1 MGKIKN
7 PLQFS
12 HHFGISPARLS
23 SLGVLDPTLNVD
35 AKLFIDPL
43 LFKSSK
49 HPEMQEADGVYKKFF
64 ADVIKLLVAAKAE
77 NDIAWRAAYKKL
89 LFREIKGTCL
99 GYGAAS
105 IHGRGPGPKLARRL
119 TATAKEIVDLGI
131 RDPDLF
137 LSLPLLEEDVGP
149 DLISD
154 MATSIILPDLVRF
167 NERVQGALNVP
178 KEKFELNGLD
188 ASLAVNPLES
198 TRVPVLL
205 VPKDVLRDL
214 PIANDWEDVCMAAQE
229 TAELRSKVN
238 KLIGEIWEAK
248 TRKDKKAIRENV
260 LASYE
265 AFSTLLQTIHQTV
278 PSSYDFESD
287 PEGLLVWRRI
297 RETIA
302 KDFPL
307 SLKAPKSLDLKQV
320 DEVVSQIITQFQ
332 HLIEKR
338 GLSKELWHDGKR
350 RNEKSVQRLFFAVAD
365 SYCKANNLD
374 ISPEVD
380 TGTGEVD
387 FKFSHGYAS
396 RVLVEIKLSDNPK
409 VVGGYER
416 QLETYKKAEHTM
428 RATYVVIDVGKM
440 GKKDKEIL
448 KLQGTHKKEGL
459 PASEIVFIDGFVKAS
474 ASKL

>member
-12 HHFGISPARLS
+12 RHFGVSPARLS
-23 SLGVLDPTLNVD
+23 ALGVLDPTLNVD

-43 LFKSSK
+43 LFKFSK
-49 HPEMQEADGVYKKFF
+49 HPEMRQADGTYKKFF
-64 ADVIKLLVAAKAE
+64 ADVIKLLVVSRAE
-77 NDIAWRAAYKKL
+77 NDLAWRAAYKKL
-89 LFREIKGTCL
+89 LFKEIKGTCL

-137 LSLPLLEEDVGP
+137 ISLPLLEEDVGP

-154 MATSIILPDLVRF
+154 MATSIILPNLVQF
-167 NERVQGALNVP
+167 NERVQGALKVP
-178 KEKFELNGLD
+178 REEFELNGLD
-188 ASLAVNPLES
+188 ASLAVNPVE
-198 TRVPVLL
+198 TPRTPVLL

-214 PIANDWEDVCMAAQE
+214 PIANDWDDVCKAAQE
-229 TAELRSKVN
+229 TAVLRSKVN
-238 KLIGEIWEAK
+238 KLIGEIWQAK
-248 TRKDKKAIRENV
+248 TRKDKKAIRESV
-260 LASYE
+260 LASHE
-265 AFSTLLQTIHQTV
+265 AFNTLLQTIHQTI
-278 PSSYDFESD
+278 PSSYDFDAD

-297 RETIA
+297 HETIA

-307 SLKAPKSLDLKQV
+307 ILKAAEPVDLKQA
-320 DEVVSQIITQFQ
+320 DKVVSQIIAQFQ
-332 HLIEKR
+332 HLIENR

-374 ISPEVD
+374 ISPEAD
-380 TGTGEVD
+380 TGTGEID
-387 FKFSHGYAS
+387 FKFSHGYNC
-396 RVLVEIKLSDNPK
+396 RILVEIKLSDNPK
-409 VVGGYER
+409 VVGGYEK
-416 QLETYKKAEHTM
+416 QLDAYKKAEHTM
-428 RATYVVIDVGKM
+428 RATYIVINVGKM

-448 KLQGTHKKEGL
+448 KLHRARKKEGL
-459 PASEIVFIDGFVKAS
+459 PASEIVLIDGSIKAS

>member
-12 HHFGISPARLS
+12 HHFRISPARLS
-23 SLGVLDPTLNVD
+23 ALGVFDPTLNVD

-49 HPEMQEADGVYKKFF
+49 HSEMQEADGAYKKFF
-64 ADVIKLLVAAKAE
+64 ADVIKLLVAAQAE

-154 MATSIILPDLVRF
+154 MATSIILQDLVRF
-167 NERVQGALNVP
+167 NERVQGALKVP
-178 KEKFELNGLD
+178 REKFEFSGLD
-188 ASLAVNPLES
+188 ASLAVNPLET

-205 VPKDVLRDL
+205 VPTDVLRDL
-214 PIANDWEDVCMAAQE
+214 PIANDWDDVCRAAQE
-229 TAELRSKVN
+229 TADLRSKVN

-248 TRKDKKAIRENV
+248 TRKDKKAIRGNV

-265 AFSTLLQTIHQTV
+265 AFNTLLQTIHQTV
-278 PSSYDFESD
+278 PSSYDFDSD

-297 RETIA
+297 HETVA
-302 KDFPL
+302 KEFPL
-307 SLKAPKSLDLKQV
+307 SLKAQKSLDLKQV
-320 DEVVSQIITQFQ
+320 DEVVTQIIAQFQ

-396 RVLVEIKLSDNPK
+396 RVLVEIKLSDSPK

-448 KLQGTHKKEGL
+448 KLQGARKKEGL

>member
-12 HHFGISPARLS
+12 QHFRISPARLS

-49 HPEMQEADGVYKKFF
+49 HSEMQEADGAYKKFF

-154 MATSIILPDLVRF
+154 MATSIILPDIVRF
-167 NERVQGALNVP
+167 NERVQGALKVP
-178 KEKFELNGLD
+178 REKFEFNGLD
-188 ASLAVNPLES
+188 ASLAVNPLET

-214 PIANDWEDVCMAAQE
+214 PIANDWEDVCRAAQE

-265 AFSTLLQTIHQTV
+265 AFNTLLQTIHQIV
-278 PSSYDFESD
+278 PSSYDFDSD

-297 RETIA
+297 HETVA

-387 FKFSHGYAS
+387 FKFSHGYAN
-396 RVLVEIKLSDNPK
+396 RVLVEIKLSDSPK

-448 KLQGTHKKEGL
+448 KLQGTHKKEEL
-459 PASEIVFIDGFVKAS
+459 PASEIVFIDGFVKSS